1 MDIYPQNMGER
12 NHIEIVRRR
21 AAKGSGSN
29 PDSLVNEPIKP
40 KLGFLGKYWAR
51 GTKLTE
57 PQTAIAAS
65 ASSSIT
71 QGYGV
76 LVGILGGLNSLAV
89 GLTVGNQM
97 HSPALGWLAF
107 IVGTASIS
115 ALGFGPIAQYAFRK
129 VHSAITQN
137 EIEEMITRCQDDLRK
152 AYLGLVRDAILVP
165 LPDPPAEN
173 VRQAIEALGEA
184 IDGLPAIISEP
195 IDTTLL
201 RQQATELRDKAALES
216 DTITAESFVRQAESL
231 EQRADTSEHSALVAK
246 RSSALRGEILA
257 KIASLREAIAAQQ
270 TGLVDVTTLA
280 ELSESARHVAREAQN
295 TASAK
300 DELARYLTPQ
310 KNEQAEQPN
319 VQKLGR

>member
-1 MDIYPQNMGER
+1 MEIYPQNLGER
-12 NHIEIVRRR
+12 NHIEVVRRR
-21 AAKGSGSN
+21 AAKWSGGN

-57 PQTAIAAS
+57 PQVAIAAS
-65 ASSSIT
+65 ASSSLT
-71 QGYGV
+71 QTYGQLTGLGGV
-76 LVGILGGLNSLAV
+76 MLAALPALLVGKD
-89 GLTVGNQM
+89 M
-97 HSPALGWLAF
+97 HNPAIGWMIFAAGVAGIF
-107 IVGTASIS
+107 

-201 RQQATELRDKAALES
+201 RQQATELRNQATTES
-216 DTITAESFVRQAESL
+216 DFITAESFVRQAESL
-231 EQRADTSEHSALVAK
+231 EQRAETNEHSALVAK

-270 TGLVDVTTLA
+270 TGIMDVTALA

-300 DELARYLTPQ
+300 DELAHYLTPQ
-310 KNEQAEQPN
+310 NEETN
-319 VQKLGR
+319 VQKVDQ